1 MTQLQDS
8 PAPAHSPGPASLESS
23 SGGLLERGLLQA
35 VVNTSMLLLEAQS
48 LEAVAGQVVEQIAQ
62 ELKADRGVIVRVLP
76 PDPQDALGYF
86 SLDYEWVAKGI
97 VRQSDQPGLKVVGLT
112 PYGEFAHIM
121 LRGETFQIIT
131 DNLAHDKARAEQE
144 QVGAQSQFGYPI
156 MVDGKVWGFLG
167 ADDCQKPRVWSTTE
181 IESMRLVASA
191 LASVVKREQLI
202 QARIAAE
209 LQRETAVLEERNR
222 IARDIHDTLA
232 QGFTGV
238 SVQLQALRSAL
249 QRGEHDRMMDHVDT
263 ASQLT
268 RSSLAE
274 ARESVYMLRTEP
286 IGSSQLIESLEA
298 LADQG
303 LGTDAAEISF
313 TLRGEPYNL
322 DPDSE
327 NALLRI
333 AQESLANVR
342 KHAKATKCEIKLI
355 YGTDAV
361 TLTVRDNGAGFDPS
375 GITAGLG
382 LAGMRTRAQ
391 RLGATLLL
399 GSAPGRGTEVV
410 FTLVSKSNE
419 QNTVPPRLSIE

>member
-1 MTQLQDS
+1 MTTSHNPLGNALPSEQQRD
-8 PAPAHSPGPASLESS
+8 
-23 SGGLLERGLLQA
+23 LLQA
-35 VVNTSMLLLEAQS
+35 VVNTSMLLLDTQS
-48 LEAVAGQVVEQIAQ
+48 LDAVADQVVAQIGQA
-62 ELKADRGVIVRVLP
+62 LKADRCGLARQLP
-76 PDPQDALGYF
+76 PDAQDPHGYLSF
-86 SLDYEWVAKGI
+86 DYEWVAQGI
-97 VRQSDQPGLKVVGLT
+97 ARQIDQPELKILGWS
-112 PYGEFAHIM
+112 PYFEFAHPLFAGEPIQI
-121 LRGETFQIIT
+121 LTEQITHDKGRGEQE
-131 DNLAHDKARAEQE
+131 LA
-144 QVGAQSQFGYPI
+144 GAVSQFQYPI
-156 MVDGKVWGFLG
+156 MVDGKLWGTFG
-167 ADDCQKPRVWSTTE
+167 VDDCRQRRIWSPTE
-181 IESMRLVASA
+181 IESLRLVASA

-202 QARIAAE
+202 EARILAE
-209 LQRETAVLEERNR
+209 TQRETAVLEERNR

-238 SVQLQALRSAL
+238 SVQLQAMRSAL
-249 QRGEHDRMMDHVDT
+249 QRGEHDRVISHMDT

-274 ARESVYMLRTEP
+274 ARESVYMLRSEP
-286 IGSSQLIESLEA
+286 LGSTGLIDSLEA
-298 LADQG
+298 LAEQG
-303 LGTDAAEISF
+303 LGTDSAELSF

-410 FTLVSKSNE
+410 FTLVRSNG
-419 QNTVPPRLSIE
+419 LSI